1 MHTHKFPGPEFFTS
15 ELQQTFKEEIH
26 MKLIPYNLFQKIE
39 DMGMLSK
46 IPEPKIFQEKKTT
59 DHYSS

>member
-1 MHTHKFPGPEFFTS
+1 
-15 ELQQTFKEEIH
+15 
-26 MKLIPYNLFQKIE
+26 MKLIPYNLFQKTE
-39 DMGMLSK
+39 DMGVLSK